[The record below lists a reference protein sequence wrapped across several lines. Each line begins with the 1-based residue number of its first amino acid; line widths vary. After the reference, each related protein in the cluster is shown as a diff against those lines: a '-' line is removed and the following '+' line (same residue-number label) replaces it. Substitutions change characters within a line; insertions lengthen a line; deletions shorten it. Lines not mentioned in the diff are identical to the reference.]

1 MLIHA
6 TYTEGNM
13 IQNSSFLIAN
23 YSAHQ
28 FQVFGRGVSVS
39 FTIKLI
45 LAKKKLSAALCSC

>member
-28 FQVFGRGVSVS
+28 FQVFSRGGSKGSMEPFLKELV
-39 FTIKLI
+39 F
-45 LAKKKLSAALCSC
+45 LSLLN